1 VEPSLRERLL
11 ADGWEERFS
20 AVGAR
25 LDETA
30 DYYRSLGF
38 EVRVERAVD
47 AAADGSCTVCLGV
60 EGVDGPVGVVFT
72 RAASAAHLEEEDLFE

>member
-1 VEPSLRERLL
+1 MEPGLRERLL
-11 ADGWEERFS
+11 AEGWEERFS

-38 EVRVERAVD
+38 EVRIEHAVD

-60 EGVDGPVGVVFT
+60 EGAEGPVGVVFT
-72 RAASAAHLEEEDLFE
+72 RVAAEPHLEEEDLFE